1 MLYTSGVHS
10 SYVMRIV
17 LSCSEGSKGR
27 QASAVNP
34 EGLELYCDDDISLK
48 ERLQRA
54 EVVSS
59 LITLRCVCLQ
69 NLWRENFSSLSLVL
83 PSPLLDLM

>member
-1 MLYTSGVHS
+1 MCVCVCVGVWVCLIFSLVMLYTSGVHS

-69 NLWRENFSSLSLVL
+69 NL
-83 PSPLLDLM
+83 